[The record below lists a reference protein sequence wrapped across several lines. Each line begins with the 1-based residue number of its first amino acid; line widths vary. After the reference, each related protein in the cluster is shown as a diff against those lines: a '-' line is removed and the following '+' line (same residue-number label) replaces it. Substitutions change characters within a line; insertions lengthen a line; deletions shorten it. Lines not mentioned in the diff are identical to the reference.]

1 MKTHHQAALD
11 GLKNARRDF
20 NMNDRPSALAAIGA
34 EATLAVADEQARTNA
49 HLETANLIAY
59 AQLRRDRRR
68 PSLATEELVD
78 RRMSVFAEIRDELAE
93 DKEDL

>member
-1 MKTHHQAALD
+1 MKSRYQAALD
-11 GLKNARRDF
+11 GLKTARRDF

-68 PSLATEELVD
+68 PSIAAEELID
-78 RRMSVFAEIRDELAE
+78 RRMSFHPEIKEELDE
-93 DKEDL
+93 DGDD